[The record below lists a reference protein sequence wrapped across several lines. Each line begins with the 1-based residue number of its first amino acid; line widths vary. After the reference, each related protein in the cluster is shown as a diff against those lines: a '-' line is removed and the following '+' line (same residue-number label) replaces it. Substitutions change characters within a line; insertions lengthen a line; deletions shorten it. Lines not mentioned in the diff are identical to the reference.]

1 MQFDDDI
8 DERFPFADGPEQD
21 GPERGPAK
29 AFTVEV
35 SKEPPAPLS
44 AEELYQRGRTLF
56 LHNPAYISVFLD
68 TVAACNGEIRTLS
81 QLEERIAALPGYA
94 KLKNPPYFP
103 VSWLRDAGVLEELY
117 LDAEGKV
124 YEAKDVEA
132 LDEDTFDDLVAQ
144 YAYRTSDLGRK
155 LAQEFSPKRRLAE
168 LFEHEP
174 ARKEVYL
181 ELMAFLREKRSFPEV
196 EQHLRGCDPQILTT
210 EDGTKIQPS
219 MFVDKLGA
227 AGAVSFDGGWMI
239 TAEGKEMLDAIGKA

>member
-8 DERFPFADGPEQD
+8 DERFAFADGAEQD
-21 GPERGPAK
+21 GRGSGFGK
-29 AFTVEV
+29 GYTVEV
-35 SKEPPAPLS
+35 NKEPPVPPS
-44 AEELYQRGRTLF
+44 PEERYQRGRMLF
-56 LHNPAYISVFLD
+56 LHNPAYIHVFLD
-68 TVAACNGEIRTLS
+68 TVAACDGEIRTLNE
-81 QLEERIAALPGYA
+81 LEERISALPGYA

-124 YEAKDVEA
+124 YEAKDIEA
-132 LDEDTFDDLVAQ
+132 LDEDAFDDLVAQ
-144 YAYRTSDLGRK
+144 YAYRTTDLGRN
-155 LAQEFSPKRRLAE
+155 LAQEFSPARRLAE

-181 ELMAFLREKRSFPEV
+181 ELMTFLCKKRSFPEV
-196 EQHLRGCDPQILTT
+196 EQHLRVHDPQILTT

-239 TAEGKEMLDAIGKA
+239 TAEGKEMLEAIGKA